1 MLNIRSLI
9 KALDGRWHGHYG
21 TAPCPVCQ
29 PDGRK
34 DQNALTVSEGTN
46 GRLLAHCKRSN
57 CKFKWIMEAAGCS
70 SGNFQPVS
78 PDYIRRSKTESRARA
93 KAKSR
98 QADRIWQETYPID
111 GTIAE
116 KYLRGRGITIDLPDT
131 LRFHPEAFHGPT
143 ARRHPAL
150 VALVE
155 GGDGFAIHRT
165 YLHHYGKGK
174 AMLDGGDK
182 MMLGA
187 TAGGAVRLT
196 SGSGP
201 ILIGEGN
208 ESTLSAF
215 ILYGDP
221 NVSAWAALSTSGMR
235 GVRLPKVGTLGD
247 LGGEPRSLIVAV
259 DGDKAGREAGQDLAM
274 RAAGQGWQVGTVDP
288 GDGTD
293 WNDLLTEKG
302 QSYECA

>member
-1 MLNIRSLI
+1 MINTRSLI
-9 KALDGRWHGHYG
+9 EALNGRWHGQYG

-34 DQNALTVSEGTN
+34 DQNALTVSEGSD
-46 GRLLAHCKRSN
+46 GRLLVHCKRAN
-57 CKFKWIMEAAGCS
+57 CAFTAIMAAAGF
-70 SGNFQPVS
+70 GLGKFQPVC
-78 PDYIRRSKTESRARA
+78 PDYIERSKAESRARA
-93 KAKSR
+93 KRKSR
-98 QADRIWQETYPID
+98 QAHRIWQETYPIG

-116 KYLRGRGITIDLPDT
+116 KYLRGRGITIDLPNT

-143 ARRHPAL
+143 GRRHTAL

-165 YLHHYGKGK
+165 YLRLDGEGK
-174 AMLDGGDK
+174 AGLDGGDK
-182 MMLGA
+182 LMLGA

-201 ILIGEGN
+201 ILVGEGI

-215 ILYGDP
+215 ILHGNP
-221 NVSAWAALSTSGMR
+221 TAAAWATLSTSGMR
-235 GVRLPKVGTLGD
+235 GVRLPTVGALGY
-247 LGGEPRSLIVAV
+247 LRGARRSLILAV
-259 DGDKAGREAGQDLAM
+259 DGDKAGREAGKELAM
-274 RAAGQGWQVGTVDP
+274 LAVGQGWWVGTVDP
-288 GDGTD
+288 GDGAD
-293 WNDLLTEKG
+293 WNDRISEKG